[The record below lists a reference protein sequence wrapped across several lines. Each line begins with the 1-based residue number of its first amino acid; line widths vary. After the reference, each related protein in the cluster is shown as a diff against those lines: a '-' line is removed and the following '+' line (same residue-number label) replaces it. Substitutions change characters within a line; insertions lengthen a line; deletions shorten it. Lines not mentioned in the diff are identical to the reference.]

1 MVQGDNLPAAEQQL
15 QMAIALE
22 PENQS
27 YQFTLAQVQLSQLEL
42 DAARRTLQ
50 PLLLLPN
57 VDPKLKASAQT
68 LSQQINSGSN

>member
-1 MVQGDNLPAAEQQL
+1 
-15 QMAIALE
+15 
-22 PENQS
+22 
-27 YQFTLAQVQLSQLEL
+27 VQLSEHEL

-68 LSQQINSGSN
+68 LSQQINGAN